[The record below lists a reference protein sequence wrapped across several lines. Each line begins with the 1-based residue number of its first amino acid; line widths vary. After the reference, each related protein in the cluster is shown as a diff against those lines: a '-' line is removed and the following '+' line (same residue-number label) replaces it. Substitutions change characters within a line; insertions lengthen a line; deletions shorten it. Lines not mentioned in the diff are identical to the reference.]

1 MTSHDKSQIQQL
13 LNSNTAYVDQ
23 AIRLL
28 GQNQTADEL
37 RTKSTHHHNDIGF
50 SAAYATTGT
59 RLFEFVTGI
68 STKTGKPTWQPKSL
82 SHPAAGRVFGRYI
95 RNHGLNN
102 AEELGKKIAGIHW
115 KQLGALLSWTPVTTG
130 ATQPKSK
137 QKQPPASVV
146 VSGAEIQTMKGKAVR
161 VLWDSK
167 RVWLP
172 KSQISVNSETGDI
185 TMPKWLARNK
195 GMLAKAEDPTV
206 GGEKS
211 ADGFDWDSWS
221 RGS

>member
-1 MTSHDKSQIQQL
+1 MTSHDKSQIQEL
-13 LNSNTAYVDQ
+13 LNSNPAFIDQ

-82 SHPAAGRVFGRYI
+82 SHPAANRVFGRYI

-115 KQLGALLSWTPVTTG
+115 RQLGALLSWTPVTTG
-130 ATQPKSK
+130 ATQPKAK

-146 VSGAEIQTMKGKAVR
+146 VSGAEIQPMTV
-161 VLWDSK
+161 
-167 RVWLP
+167 
-172 KSQISVNSETGDI
+172 KS
-185 TMPKWLARNK
+185 
-195 GMLAKAEDPTV
+195 
-206 GGEKS
+206 
-211 ADGFDWDSWS
+211 
-221 RGS
+221 